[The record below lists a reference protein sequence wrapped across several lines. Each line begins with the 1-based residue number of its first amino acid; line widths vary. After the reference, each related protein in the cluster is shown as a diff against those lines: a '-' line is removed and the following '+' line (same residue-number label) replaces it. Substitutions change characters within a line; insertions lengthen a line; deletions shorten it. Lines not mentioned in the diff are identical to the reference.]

1 MKMKLKKPI
10 RSVEAKKSS
19 FILWKVRQVITAAG
33 VALEMEQEMAA
44 DKVVAAAV
52 PGKTSGEG

>member
-33 VALEMEQEMAA
+33 VALEME
-44 DKVVAAAV
+44 
-52 PGKTSGEG
+52 